1 MTLEYSKI
9 VQEIAQN
16 EIAAMLRVA
25 EHGCKN
31 VCDFEIDC
39 SDLKDYNSFDIRQSP
54 EHEDLFRK
62 LAQIT
67 GPVLYV
73 FELASEI
80 PSNLIVE
87 SITAYSKTPNSKVI
101 PAIKAAYPN
110 TKTLYVGKVTKN
122 FWGRVIQHLGFY
134 KVSGTQGL
142 QLFYWAKPLKLKLR
156 LTAIEFDNDT
166 SGLMAVF
173 ERKLADRLKP
183 ILGKHK

>member
-1 MTLEYSKI
+1 MTLEFSKI
-9 VQEIAQN
+9 VKEIAQK

-39 SDLKDYNSFDIRQSP
+39 SDLKDYNLSDIRKSL
-54 EHEDLFRK
+54 EHEELFGK
-62 LAQIT
+62 LSQIS

-73 FELASEI
+73 FEIVSETTAKE
-80 PSNLIVE
+80 IVE
-87 SITAYSKTPNSKVI
+87 SITAYSKTINSKTI
-101 PAIKAAYPN
+101 PAIKLSYPD

-134 KVSGTQGL
+134 KVTGTQGL
-142 QLFYWAKPLKLKLR
+142 QLFYWARPLKLKLR

-173 ERKLADRLKP
+173 ERSLADRLKP

>member
-1 MTLEYSKI
+1 MEYSKI
-9 VQEIAQN
+9 IQEIAQK

-39 SDLKDYNSFDIRQSP
+39 SDLKDYNLSDIRQSS
-54 EHEDLFRK
+54 EHEELFSI
-62 LAQIT
+62 LAKIT

-73 FELASEI
+73 FEIVSET
-80 PSNLIVE
+80 SSKVIVE
-87 SITAYSKTPNSKVI
+87 TITAYSKTPNAKTI
-101 PAIKAAYPN
+101 PAIKLSYSD

-122 FWGRVIQHLGFY
+122 FWGRVIQHFGFY

-166 SGLMAVF
+166 SGLMTVF